1 MQAVYKVT
9 ITPEEYLELEREAE
23 EKSEYYRGQIFAMA
37 GASEKH
43 NRITVNTVISLGVQI
58 KGRSCSLYSNDLR
71 VKVSQTGLYTYPD
84 AIVVCGPVQFDDTYR
99 DTLLNPTV
107 VIEVLS
113 ESTEAYDRGRKFEN
127 CCSHCT
133 KPLLLPHQPRDFQGR
148 MGQLAHDASYLA

>member
-71 VKVSQTGLYTYPD
+71 VKVSQTGLY
-84 AIVVCGPVQFDDTYR
+84 
-99 DTLLNPTV
+99 
-107 VIEVLS
+107 S
-113 ESTEAYDRGRKFEN
+113 ESPNPRCVHRR
-127 CCSHCT
+127 CHWWS
-133 KPLLLPHQPRDFQGR
+133 PLAGQMAIRQSNRPHLPAPAKTRPIAD
-148 MGQLAHDASYLA
+148 